1 MQISRVRRTKAAARA
16 AYDRLSHWYDL
27 LAGSSEAVHMRLG
40 LELLAPQEGEA
51 ILEIGSGTGKA
62 LVSLC
67 HSVGREGKV
76 FGMDLSGGMLRVASR
91 RLAEAGLTGQAYLL
105 VGDGARLPYKDESF
119 EAVFMSFTL
128 ELFDTPEMPEVL
140 SECNR
145 VLRPGGRLGVVSM
158 LKSAQPGLAER
169 LYEGAHAKLPAYV
182 DCRPIEAQRLIQTA
196 GFTLEKRQVRSMWGL
211 PVEVVVEI
219 KR

>member
-16 AYDRLSHWYDL
+16 AYDHLSYWYDL

-40 LELLAPQEGEA
+40 LELLAPREGEA

-67 HSVGREGKV
+67 QSVGREGKV
-76 FGMDLSGGMLRVASR
+76 CGMDLSAGMLQVASR
-91 RLAEAGLTGQAYLL
+91 RLAEAGLTGQTYLL

-140 SECNR
+140 AECNR

-158 LKSAQPGLAER
+158 LKSAQAGLAER
-169 LYEGAHAKLPAYV
+169 LYEWAHVKLPAYV
-182 DCRPIEAQRLIQTA
+182 DCRPIQAQSLLLAA
-196 GFTLEKRQVRSMWGL
+196 GFTLEKQQIRSMWGL
-211 PVEVVVEI
+211 PVDVIVAR
-219 KR
+219 KG

>member
-1 MQISRVRRTKAAARA
+1 MQISRVRRTKATARA

-40 LELLAPQEGEA
+40 LELLAAQEGEA

-67 HSVGREGKV
+67 QSVGREGKV
-76 FGMDLSGGMLRVASR
+76 CGMDLSAGMLRVAFN
-91 RLAEAGLTGQAYLL
+91 RLAKAGLMGEAHLL
-105 VGDGARLPYKDESF
+105 VGDGANLPYQDGSF

-140 SECNR
+140 AECNR
-145 VLRPGGRLGVVSM
+145 VLRPGGRLGLVAM
-158 LKSAQPGLAER
+158 LKSEQPGLAER
-169 LYEGAHAKLPAYV
+169 LYEWAHAQLPAYV
-182 DCRPIEAQRLIQTA
+182 DCRPIQAQGLIHAA

-211 PVEVVVEI
+211 PVEVVVAT
-219 KR
+219 KG